1 MCATALEMQAKRALS
16 LVDPCTE
23 NVDSA
28 TRLFTVL
35 APLHE
40 LHGRD
45 AELLAR
51 AAAGHRF
58 IRAWHP
64 FGDTSRALMRSALA
78 DLPSADASVVEAS
91 ATCAADVAAEY
102 GQDAWSR
109 LLHADR
115 LRVMWFAAILRLAE
129 CIDSMC
135 STSRGAIHAAW
146 TDETLHLE
154 IGGVVLADHEVQ
166 RMLGCSTTLEAT
178 TGRRVLLTSS
188 PRRRGAA

>member
-1 MCATALEMQAKRALS
+1 MCATALETQAKRALS

-23 NVDSA
+23 NVDSV
-28 TRLFTVL
+28 TRLFAVL

-64 FGDTSRALMRSALA
+64 FGDTSRALMRNALA

-91 ATCAADVAAEY
+91 AAYVADVAAEF
-102 GQDAWSR
+102 GQDAWSQLR
-109 LLHADR
+109 HADR
-115 LRVMWFAAILRLAE
+115 RRVMWFAAILRLAE
-129 CIDSMC
+129 DIDSMRGA
-135 STSRGAIHAAW
+135 SREAIHAAW

-154 IGGVVLADHEVQ
+154 IGGVAISDHEVEYA
-166 RMLGCSTTLEAT
+166 LGRTDTLEAIS
-178 TGRRVLLTSS
+178 GRRVLFTSW
-188 PRRRGAA
+188 PRRQGAA